1 MRDPVIRFSL
11 VVLLSPLTA
20 IVGQALFDEPGL
32 RIGWLLALCLISGF
46 GLWSTRQIWK
56 EQSALPRWE
65 RFLSLRARAMIAIST
80 LSGLTTLIALVLLVK
95 WLADLS

>member
-1 MRDPVIRFSL
+1 MRDPIIRFSL
-11 VVLLSPLTA
+11 VVLLSPLCA

-56 EQSALPRWE
+56 ERSALPRWE
-65 RFLSLRARAMIAIST
+65 RFLSLQARGMIAIGT
-80 LSGLTTLIALVLLVK
+80 LSGLATLIALILLVR
-95 WLADLS
+95 WLADVF